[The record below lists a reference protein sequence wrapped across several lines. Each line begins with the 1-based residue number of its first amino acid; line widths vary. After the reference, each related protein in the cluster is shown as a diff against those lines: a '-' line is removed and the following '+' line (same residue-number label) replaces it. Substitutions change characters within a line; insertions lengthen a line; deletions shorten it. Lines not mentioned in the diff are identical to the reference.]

1 MREEPV
7 KVDEASGGHHT
18 GGSSDFFRQT
28 LTVSFEGSE
37 DRISSVF
44 LPPLETLLNVNTKK
58 IQLEY

>member
-1 MREEPV
+1 M
-7 KVDEASGGHHT
+7 DEASGGHHT
-18 GGSSDFFRQT
+18 GGSGDFFRQT
-28 LTVSFEGSE
+28 LTVGSEGSE